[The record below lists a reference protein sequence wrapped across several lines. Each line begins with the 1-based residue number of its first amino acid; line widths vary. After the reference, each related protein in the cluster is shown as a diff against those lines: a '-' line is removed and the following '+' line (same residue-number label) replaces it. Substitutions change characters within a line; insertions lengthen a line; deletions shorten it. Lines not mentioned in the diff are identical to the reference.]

1 MASVKSRR
9 SAESNIWPG
18 FVDAMTALLMILIFV
33 LSIFMTVQFV
43 MRDTITG
50 QDKKL
55 EGLTADVASLANAL
69 GLETQRSEGLQDQ
82 VGLLDSQLSDAASE
96 ADLQAALVASLTNE
110 RDSIAARASELQ
122 ALSAAEAARASEL
135 EQSLVSARGEI
146 DKSAEEAK
154 LAAARREA
162 LEMSLAQA
170 RTEIDAGTEAARL
183 DAARRDAL
191 EGMVKKFEADLAARD
206 SALSDVQA
214 DLSQA
219 EKLQLAQAATMLA
232 LRNELTSAV
241 AQVSETQAELEARTS
256 ALSDAE
262 KARLVEL
269 AAAEQLREKLRNSSA
284 EVTAMTLA
292 LEEQRAKAEDTLTL
306 LAAAEAA
313 KAALAT
319 ANAELAT
326 SGATA
331 LTDVEKQ
338 RLALVQANKLLGEQE
353 ALSAESQREVALL
366 NQQTG
371 ELRKQLNALQGL
383 LDASSAADVEAQVQI
398 QALGTNLNTAL
409 ARVASEQRKLA
420 DEQRKLAD
428 EQSKRAE
435 LEARENERLKA
446 EATDLKR
453 YRSEFFARVGEVLGG
468 RQGVQVVGDRF
479 VFSSE
484 VLFEPASAVLGNEG
498 RAQIAEVAA
507 VIREVA
513 GEIPDE
519 IDWILRVD
527 GHTDN
532 KPLSGAGSFA
542 DNWELSQARA
552 LSVVKYLVD
561 FEGIPAERLAATGF
575 GEFQPVDPG
584 ISPEALAKNRRIELK
599 FTER

>member
-1 MASVKSRR
+1 
-9 SAESNIWPG
+9 
-18 FVDAMTALLMILIFV
+18 MTALLMILIFV

-55 EGLTADVASLANAL
+55 EGLASDVASLADAL
-69 GLETQRSEGLQDQ
+69 GLETQRSAGLQTQ

-110 RDSIAARASELQ
+110 RDAVAARANELQ
-122 ALSAAEAARASEL
+122 ALSAAEAARAGEL
-135 EQSLVSARGEI
+135 EQSLVSARDEI

-191 EGMVKKFEADLAARD
+191 EGMVKKFEADLTARD
-206 SALSDVQA
+206 TALSDAQSE
-214 DLSQA
+214 LSQA

-232 LRNELTSAV
+232 LRNELTKAV
-241 AQVSETQAELEARTS
+241 GQVNETEAELAARTS
-256 ALSDAE
+256 ALSEAE

-284 EVTAMTLA
+284 EITAMTLA
-292 LEEQRAKAEDTLTL
+292 LEEQRAKAEDTLTI

-313 KAALAT
+313 KAALSA
-319 ANAELAT
+319 ANAELAA

-338 RLALVQANKLLGEQE
+338 RLALAQANKLLGEQE

-420 DEQRKLAD
+420 EEQT
-428 EQSKRAE
+428 KRAE

-513 GEIPDE
+513 DEIPE
-519 IDWILRVD
+519 GIDWILRVD

-532 KPLSGAGSFA
+532 KPLSGSGAFA

-561 FEGIPAERLAATGF
+561 FEGIPADRLAATGF
-575 GEFQPVDPG
+575 GEFQPVDSG
-584 ISPEALAKNRRIELK
+584 SSAEALAKNRRIELK

>member
-1 MASVKSRR
+1 MASVRSGRSR
-9 SAESNIWPG
+9 ESNIWPG

-69 GLETQRSEGLQDQ
+69 GLETQRSEGLQTE

-96 ADLQAALVASLTNE
+96 ADLQDALIASLTNE
-110 RDSIAARASELQ
+110 RDAVATRANELQ
-122 ALSAAEAARASEL
+122 ALSAADAARAAEL
-135 EQSLVSARGEI
+135 EQSLVSARSEV

-191 EGMVKKFEADLAARD
+191 ESMVKKFEADLASRD
-206 SALSDVQA
+206 TALSTAQSE
-214 DLSQA
+214 LSQA
-219 EKLQLAQAATMLA
+219 EKLQLAQAAAMLA
-232 LRNELTSAV
+232 LRNELTKAV
-241 AQVSETQAELEARTS
+241 GQVSETQAELEARTS

-513 GEIPDE
+513 DKIPE
-519 IDWILRVD
+519 GIDWILRVD
-527 GHTDN
+527 GHTDS
-532 KPLSGAGSFA
+532 KPLSGGGQFR

-561 FEGIPAERLAATGF
+561 FEGIPANRLAATGF
-575 GEFQPVDPG
+575 GEFQPLDSG
-584 ISPEALAKNRRIELK
+584 ASAEALAKNRRIELK

>member
-1 MASVKSRR
+1 MASVRSGRSR
-9 SAESNIWPG
+9 ESNIWPG

-69 GLETQRSEGLQDQ
+69 GLETQRSEGLQTE

-96 ADLQAALVASLTNE
+96 ADLQDALIASLTNE
-110 RDSIAARASELQ
+110 RNAVAT
-122 ALSAAEAARASEL
+122 RASEL
-135 EQSLVSARGEI
+135 EQSLVSARGEV

-191 EGMVKKFEADLAARD
+191 ESMVKKFEADLALRD
-206 SALSDVQA
+206 TALSSA
-214 DLSQA
+214 EAELSQA

-232 LRNELTSAV
+232 LRNELTKAV
-241 AQVSETQAELEARTS
+241 GQFSETQAELEARTS

-319 ANAELAT
+319 ANAELAA
-326 SGATA
+326 SGASA

-353 ALSAESQREVALL
+353 ALSADGQREVALL

-420 DEQRKLAD
+420 DEQ
-428 EQSKRAE
+428 SKRAE

-446 EATDLKR
+446 EATDLRR

-484 VLFEPASAVLGNEG
+484 VLFEPASAILGDEG

-513 GEIPDE
+513 DEIPE
-519 IDWILRVD
+519 GIDWILRVD
-527 GHTDN
+527 GHTDS
-532 KPLSGAGSFA
+532 KPLSGGGQFR

-561 FEGIPAERLAATGF
+561 FEGIPANRLAATGF
-575 GEFQPVDPG
+575 GEFQPLDSG
-584 ISPEALAKNRRIELK
+584 ASAEALAKNRRIELK

>member
-9 SAESNIWPG
+9 SSESNIWPG

-55 EGLTADVASLANAL
+55 EGLASDVASLADAL
-69 GLETQRSEGLQDQ
+69 GLETQRSAGLQTQ

-110 RDSIAARASELQ
+110 RDAVAARARELQ
-122 ALSAAEAARASEL
+122 ALSAAEAARAGEL
-135 EQSLVSARGEI
+135 EQSLVSARDEI

-191 EGMVKKFEADLAARD
+191 EGMVKKFEADLTARD
-206 SALSDVQA
+206 TALSDAQSE
-214 DLSQA
+214 LSQA

-232 LRNELTSAV
+232 LRNELTKAV
-241 AQVSETQAELEARTS
+241 GQVNETEA
-256 ALSDAE
+256 
-262 KARLVEL
+262 EL
-269 AAAEQLREKLRNSSA
+269 AA
-284 EVTAMTLA
+284 
-292 LEEQRAKAEDTLTL
+292 
-306 LAAAEAA
+306 
-313 KAALAT
+313 
-319 ANAELAT
+319 

-338 RLALVQANKLLGEQE
+338 RLALAQANKLLGEQE

-420 DEQRKLAD
+420 EEQT
-428 EQSKRAE
+428 KRAE

-513 GEIPDE
+513 DEIPDG

-532 KPLSGAGSFA
+532 KPLSGSGAFA

-561 FEGIPAERLAATGF
+561 FEGIPADRLAATGF
-575 GEFQPVDPG
+575 GEFQPVDSG
-584 ISPEALAKNRRIELK
+584 SSAEALAKNRRIELK